1 VGIGDGGVVIR
12 AKLKTKLSPEGRTGQ
27 RLVRSACDRAARRGA
42 RLAAS
47 IRKIVDHRRVDNQG
61 VPGIVAFDVKIRQL
75 LDAHEV
81 DAVER
86 LAVRLVEG
94 ERAGTVSIIRIGGL
108 ACHHIGEVD
117 IGKVDQV
124 RIRNRPIPSKT
135 DDLSCEILGAIEHEL
150 AGIAVAVRKSH
161 RRRACARNVQRL
173 AAVDRHW
180 PGGWG
185 IIDQR
190 PAGRILASSKAGSEL
205 PETFRLTESVP
216 LASSHDATV
225 IGGVHMTR
233 YVLQILKI
241 DMILH
246 VFVRIF
252 RETDDC
258 SPEVVRII
266 ENERGRDSYRPPGV
280 PKVTVWPE
288 ETEPPI
294 STVAWLKSSI
304 DLVPVMFPAIV
315 TTAAELL
322 AELPASISPLFR
334 TLSSICSVWPAGTS
348 RMPPALFV
356 TRRLPTGP
364 LAVLV

>member
-135 DDLSCEILGAIEHEL
+135 DDLSCEILGAIGHEL

-161 RRRACARNVQRL
+161 RRRACGPASCRCRSSLARRL
-173 AAVDRHW
+173 GDHRSTSRRSH
-180 PGGWG
+180 P
-185 IIDQR
+185 
-190 PAGRILASSKAGSEL
+190 SEL
-205 PETFRLTESVP
+205 K
-216 LASSHDATV
+216 
-225 IGGVHMTR
+225 GGV
-233 YVLQILKI
+233 
-241 DMILH
+241 
-246 VFVRIF
+246 
-252 RETDDC
+252 
-258 SPEVVRII
+258 
-266 ENERGRDSYRPPGV
+266 G
-280 PKVTVWPE
+280 
-288 ETEPPI
+288 
-294 STVAWLKSSI
+294 
-304 DLVPVMFPAIV
+304 
-315 TTAAELL
+315 
-322 AELPASISPLFR
+322 ASGNFQADG
-334 TLSSICSVWPAGTS
+334 ICSIG
-348 RMPPALFV
+348 
-356 TRRLPTGP
+356 
-364 LAVLV
+364 

>member
-1 VGIGDGGVVIR
+1 VVLLVTTS
-12 AKLKTKLSPEGRTGQ
+12 AKLT
-27 RLVRSACDRAARRGA
+27 SAR
-42 RLAAS
+42 S
-47 IRKIVDHRRVDNQG
+47 IRSEFEIV
-61 VPGIVAFDVKIRQL
+61 PSPAKPTICPVKSLELSSTSSPVLPL
-75 LDAHEV
+75 LFV
-81 DAVER
+81 
-86 LAVRLVEG
+86 
-94 ERAGTVSIIRIGGL
+94 
-108 ACHHIGEVD
+108 
-117 IGKVDQV
+117 KV
-124 RIRNRPIPSKT
+124 T
-135 DDLSCEILGAIEHEL
+135 
-150 AGIAVAVRKSH
+150 VAVL
-161 RRRACARNVQRL
+161 AVQRL

-225 IGGVHMTR
+225 IVGVHMTR